1 MSSEQPLI
9 VASGVSKLYRTYA
22 RPEDRLKEFI
32 FRGRR
37 KYSKDFWAVKDVSF
51 EIGSGE
57 TVGIVGRNGSG
68 KSTLLK
74 MICGTLR
81 PTQGDIAV
89 EGRISALLELGAGFN
104 PEFSGRENV
113 SLNAALLG
121 LTPAE
126 IAARYDEILAFADI
140 GDYINQPVKHYSSG
154 MFARLAFAVAVH
166 VDPKILIVDEILAV
180 GDVAFQRKCIERIF
194 RIKEGGCTI
203 LFVSHD
209 PYQVKTICNKALYL
223 KNGQAMAFGEAAG
236 VVDHYIFDVERADNF
251 PAAPQIELSPE
262 ASCEA
267 AVGVGDEEIAS
278 GVVDDVVDASD
289 RQTPSSIAVVSDGQ
303 PPSGELLAKRKA
315 GAGLPPFVITGI
327 EVVVDG
333 GPQMDGRL
341 PEVIRSGARVEI
353 AVSYRATAPDFPRIG
368 SFVFNLKRHDDF
380 YVCGATTLMDRFPPV
395 SLKSKGKFSIQF
407 PNLNLLAGR
416 YKIRFAINDEF
427 GLAVLTERLEAW
439 VFQVVDDH
447 HSQGLIDLARRWSL
461 S

>member
-9 VASGVSKLYRTYA
+9 AARGVSKLYRTYE

-51 EIGSGE
+51 EIGGGE

-81 PTQGDIAV
+81 PTQGSITLK
-89 EGRISALLELGAGFN
+89 GRVSALLELGAGFN

-113 SLNAALLG
+113 SLNATLLG

-126 IAARYDEILAFADI
+126 IAERYDDILAFADI

-180 GDVAFQRKCIERIF
+180 GDLAFQRKCIERIF

-236 VVDHYIFDVERADNF
+236 VVDHYVFDVERADNF
-251 PAAPQIELSPE
+251 PTAQPIALHHE

-267 AVGVGDEEIAS
+267 AIDVDDDEIAP
-278 GVVDDVVDASD
+278 DVVEVSD
-289 RQTPSSIAVVSDGQ
+289 PQPASSIAAASDGQ
-303 PPSGELLAKRKA
+303 PPSSELPVDQALT
-315 GAGLPPFVITGI
+315 AGLQPFTITGV

-333 GPQMDGRL
+333 DPQMEGCL

-380 YVCGATTLMDRFPPV
+380 YVCGATTRMDRLPPV
-395 SLKSKGKFSIQF
+395 SLKSKGTFSIHF

-416 YKIRFAINDEF
+416 YKIRLAINDEF

-439 VFQVVDDH
+439 VFQIVDDY
-447 HSQGLIDLARRWSL
+447 HSHGLIDLPRQWRFE
-461 S
+461 